1 MTIKIICNKM
11 YSKHYIKKKTNEF
24 FNKKNKEWIDRIYYF
39 DEGILFRIFNRGV
52 AMDSLND
59 TDGIYDLA
67 CEYIEFLFFNT
78 DISVYGVYDMNKL
91 SRVKG
96 VRISEI

>member
-1 MTIKIICNKM
+1 MTIKIICTKIH
-11 YSKHYIKKKTNEF
+11 SKHYIKKKTNEF
-24 FNKKNKEWIDRIYYF
+24 FNIKNKEWIDQIYYF
-39 DEGILFRIFNRGV
+39 DEGILFRIFNEGV
-52 AMDSLND
+52 ALDSLHD
-59 TDGIYDLA
+59 TDGIYALA
-67 CEYIEFLFFNT
+67 CEYIEFLFFNR